1 VEWLHPGHNLQFGL
15 CYSTDKIVLKV
26 NKVSSP
32 TIPTL
37 MAYGPSYVSSNSV
50 IGHKEASQFFP
61 ANYKS
66 ALQEE
71 EELHAVKAEKPKKRK
86 KVGPIPRSSCCGH
99 LRSLLP
105 LQNKKG
111 GDPEES
117 GKADAGLADAQQEA
131 DEAVKTSPEEGAST
145 TSSGED
151 SCESR
156 PATADG
162 INPEAPSI

>member
-1 VEWLHPGHNLQFGL
+1 MN
-15 CYSTDKIVLKV
+15 
-26 NKVSSP
+26 SP

-37 MAYGPSYVSSNSV
+37 MAYGPSYVSANSV
-50 IGHKEASQFFP
+50 VGHQEATQFFP

-71 EELHAVKAEKPKKRK
+71 EELHAVKTEKPKKRK
-86 KVGPIPRSSCCGH
+86 KVRPSLIWGEHSS
-99 LRSLLP
+99 SLPLIP

-117 GKADAGLADAQQEA
+117 GKADAGPADAQMEA
-131 DEAVKTSPEEGAST
+131 EEAVKTSPEEGAST

-162 INPEAPSI
+162 ANPDASQAT